1 MKVILPIIVISMLFT
16 NMGYAQQEDLEHE
29 PIYLTFC
36 SKVGDEETATEG
48 VYRSELSHNMNPIYN
63 GPTVFYSYYS
73 KSRGMEAHF
82 MYINFNEYE
91 LSKKRPLQWDDILE
105 IREEPVSFLDNN
117 QIINIEE
124 LFETMTLEDFWD
136 FTDAL
141 EDKKVYIIDT
151 NPEYKQVNLETVKLI
166 QVVLSDN
173 NRPINNVRTVN

>member
-1 MKVILPIIVISMLFT
+1 MKAILPIIVISMLFT

-48 VYRSELSHNMNPIYN
+48 VYRYESGNNMDPIYN
-63 GPTVFYSYYS
+63 GSTIFYIYYS

-82 MYINFNEYE
+82 MYMNFNEYE

-124 LFETMTLEDFWD
+124 LFESMTLEDFWD

-141 EDKKVYIIDT
+141 VEKKVYIIDT
-151 NPEYKQVNLETVKLI
+151 NPEYKQVNFETVKLI
-166 QVVLSDN
+166 QVVLSHN

>member
-1 MKVILPIIVISMLFT
+1 MKAILPIIIISMLFT

-48 VYRSELSHNMNPIYN
+48 VYRYESGNNMDPIYN
-63 GPTVFYSYYS
+63 GPTIFYRYYS
-73 KSRGMEAHF
+73 KSREMEVYF
-82 MYINFNEYE
+82 MYPNFNEYE

-151 NPEYKQVNLETVKLI
+151 NPEYKQVNFETVKLI
-166 QVVLSDN
+166 QVVLSHN

>member
-1 MKVILPIIVISMLFT
+1 MKTILPIIVISMLFT

-124 LFETMTLEDFWD
+124 LFESMTLEDFWD

-141 EDKKVYIIDT
+141 VEKKVYIIDT
-151 NPEYKQVNLETVKLI
+151 NPEYKQVNFETVKLI